1 MDPHLI
7 LQNTELCIAH
17 KQQGGGDCRRGEIFA
32 RLPDKG
38 LVFRIHKELK
48 NVNKKYVI

>member
-17 KQQGGGDCRRGEIFA
+17 KQQGGGIAEGVKF
-32 RLPDKG
+32 LPDYLIKD
-38 LVFRIHKELK
+38 
-48 NVNKKYVI
+48 